1 MDHIIWDVFTAM
13 RARTCYRVFVTT
25 LFRTLYSTC
34 RHILISSN
42 PRLNYQKSSLQ
53 PSKSSCGPRLGLPTG
68 PLTTPPPSQV
78 PTPRAFPM
86 GVSLK
91 QEKPPENNLRGFHLP
106 DVLKNLGRYGI
117 LLRMPGISA
126 SVNALMVVVRRL
138 PMPACASAML
148 AVVSSSGNS

>member
-1 MDHIIWDVFTAM
+1 MQM
-13 RARTCYRVFVTT
+13 VTT
-25 LFRTLYSTC
+25 PY
-34 RHILISSN
+34 RHQ
-42 PRLNYQKSSLQ
+42 Y
-53 PSKSSCGPRLGLPTG
+53 
-68 PLTTPPPSQV
+68 
-78 PTPRAFPM
+78 PTPYGFSM

-106 DVLKNLGRYGI
+106 DVLKNLGHYGI

-126 SVNALMVVVRRL
+126 SVNALMGVVRRL